1 MQSHGITNMP
11 EPNSSGQ
18 LQVTAGQSLPDV
30 NSPQFQ
36 AAAKACVSL
45 HAAGVA
51 PNPGQQAQQLA
62 ANVQYAKCMRS
73 HGLSNFPD
81 PGTDGFFD
89 LQNIDVNSAQVLVA
103 NKACASGGDGI
114 FGGHSTGA

>member
-1 MQSHGITNMP
+1 MQSHGIKNMP

-18 LQVTAGQSLPDV
+18 LQVTAGQSLPDF

-36 AAAKACVSL
+36 AAAKACVAL
-45 HAAGVA
+45 QPAGVA

-62 ANVQYAKCMRS
+62 ANVKYAKCMRS
-73 HGLSNFPD
+73 HGLPDFPD

-89 LQNIDVNSAQVLVA
+89 LQNINVNSSQVLAA

-114 FGGHSTGA
+114 FGAHSTGA